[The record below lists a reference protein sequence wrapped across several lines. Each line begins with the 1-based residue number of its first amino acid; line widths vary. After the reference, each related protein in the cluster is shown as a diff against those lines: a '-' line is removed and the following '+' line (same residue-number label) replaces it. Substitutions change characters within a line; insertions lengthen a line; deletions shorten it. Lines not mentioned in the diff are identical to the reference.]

1 MGAVEQG
8 SRQEWVD
15 LFATDATLEDP
26 VDGSSGLTGTDA
38 IANFWDTSI
47 AMFEAVRFDVRRVH
61 EAPGEALVLADIS
74 IRTAGG
80 ESATY
85 DAAIH
90 YRLNESGAISQ
101 LRAFWDMADAMEQL
115 SGS

>member
-8 SRQEWVD
+8 YRQEWID
-15 LFATDATLEDP
+15 LFAANATLEDP
-26 VDGSSGLTGTDA
+26 VDGSPGLTGADA

-47 AMFEAVRFDVRRVH
+47 AMFETVRFDVRRIH
-61 EAPGEALVLADIS
+61 ETPGESLVLADVSIS
-74 IRTAGG
+74 TPGG

-90 YRLNESGAISQ
+90 YRLDESGDISH
-101 LRAFWDMADAMEQL
+101 LRAFWDLADVMEQL
-115 SGS
+115 SST

>member
-8 SRQEWVD
+8 SRQKWID
-15 LFATDATLEDP
+15 LFAAGATLEDP
-26 VDGSSGLTGTDA
+26 VDGSPGLTGTDS

-47 AMFEAVRFDVRRVH
+47 AMFEAVRFDVRRIH

-74 IRTAGG
+74 IRTPGG

-90 YRLNESGAISQ
+90 YRLDESGDVSH
-101 LRAFWDMADAMEQL
+101 LRAFWDLAKVMEQL

>member
-8 SRQEWVD
+8 SREEWIN
-15 LFATDATLEDP
+15 LFAAEATLEDP

-47 AMFEAVRFDVRRVH
+47 AMFDAVTFDVRRIH
-61 EAPGEALVLADIS
+61 EAPGEALVVAVIS
-74 IRTAGG
+74 IRTPGG

-90 YRLNESGAISQ
+90 YRIDSNGQISQ
-101 LRAFWDMADAMEQL
+101 LRAFWDLSEVMAQL
-115 SGS
+115 SA